1 MTAQEQA
8 EAQLARLEKLLHQ
21 FVPQAVAHQAIANP
35 DGVQLGGQKRE
46 VTALF
51 ADIRGFTSLSEVW
64 GPDAL
69 MDILNRHFE
78 IVGRIISEHG
88 GTVTQFSGDMIMALF
103 NAPSDQ
109 PDHQERAVRAGLAM
123 QAALEKWQEESFGL
137 AYAAEFGIGIN
148 TGTAIVGYL
157 GYKERLDYTAI
168 GEAINIAARLSS
180 MAQGSEIL
188 LGPQTYQA
196 IHSSIRTEMVGPLR
210 LKGKIAPITTFRALA
225 SLDAAGGN
233 DKPTQTDRETGP
245 TAG

>member
-8 EAQLARLEKLLHQ
+8 EAQLARLEKLLRQ

-78 IVGRIISEHG
+78 IVGHIISEHG

-103 NAPSDQ
+103 NAPTDQ
-109 PDHQERAVRAGLAM
+109 PDHQERAVR
-123 QAALEKWQEESFGL
+123 
-137 AYAAEFGIGIN
+137 
-148 TGTAIVGYL
+148 
-157 GYKERLDYTAI
+157 
-168 GEAINIAARLSS
+168 
-180 MAQGSEIL
+180 
-188 LGPQTYQA
+188 
-196 IHSSIRTEMVGPLR
+196 
-210 LKGKIAPITTFRALA
+210 
-225 SLDAAGGN
+225 
-233 DKPTQTDRETGP
+233 
-245 TAG
+245 